1 MNTISATQHE
11 TYREDLE
18 RLRSFL
24 MSRPRDLLLLEFL
37 LQKNCTTKA
46 ILKIR
51 VKDLFSCEENKT
63 LSLADGK
70 DGHGPII
77 TAAIKNSFNQLLMHG
92 DLDQED
98 LLFKSRKGD
107 KQLTNTSVSRLIRTW
122 LSKSGLSHYKGLSD
136 LRQKLGPLTLPQQKS
151 SGDSDSSLKSL
162 NSVEQESINQIVYKN
177 LVENIISG
185 AVPPG
190 QRLSP
195 NKIAEQM
202 NVSTT
207 PVREALSRLEAKG
220 FATHHEKRGWVA
232 AELSRTKFRE
242 IFNLRVLLECEA
254 ISLAATRCSQQT
266 LKELEEA
273 QYHYELAD
281 KEGDPIKLF
290 NANRVFHMLAYR
302 DAGSDM
308 MLTIINQLWDL
319 SSPYYQVLFRQ
330 SLVPKPTSGI
340 DHHIK
345 IVTALSANDP
355 EDARY
360 WLKEDIIKPV
370 DFVIRL
376 FDMYAKSIE

>member
-1 MNTISATQHE
+1 MSTISTTEHE
-11 TYREDLE
+11 SYRQDLE

-46 ILKIR
+46 ILEIR
-51 VKDLFSCEENKT
+51 VKDLFSSEENKP
-63 LSLADGK
+63 LPLPAGK
-70 DGHGPII
+70 DGRGPVI

-107 KQLTNTSVSRLIRTW
+107 KQLTTTSVSRLIRTW
-122 LSKSGLSHYKGLSD
+122 LSKSELSHYKGLSG
-136 LRQKLGPLTLPQQKS
+136 LRQKLGPLAMPQQS
-151 SGDSDSSLKSL
+151 LGGNADNSLKSL

-185 AVPPG
+185 VVPPG
-190 QRLSP
+190 QRLSS

-232 AELSRTKFRE
+232 SELSRTKFRE
-242 IFNLRVLLECEA
+242 IFDLRVLMECEA
-254 ISLAATRCSQQT
+254 ISLAATRCSAQT
-266 LKELEEA
+266 LRELEYA
-273 QYHYELAD
+273 QYHYEQAD
-281 KEGDPIKLF
+281 KEENPIKLF

-302 DAGSDM
+302 DAGSNM
-308 MLTIINQLWDL
+308 MLTMINQLWDL

-330 SLVPKPTSGI
+330 SLVPKPTTGI
-340 DHHIK
+340 DHHRK
-345 IVTALSANDP
+345 IVSALSTNDP
-355 EDARY
+355 EKASY

-376 FDMYAKSIE
+376 FDMYANSIE